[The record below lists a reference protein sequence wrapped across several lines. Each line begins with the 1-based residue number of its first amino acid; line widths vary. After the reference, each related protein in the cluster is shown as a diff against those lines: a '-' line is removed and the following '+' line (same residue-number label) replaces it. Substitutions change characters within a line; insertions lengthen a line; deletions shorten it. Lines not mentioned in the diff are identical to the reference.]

1 VIFHIFGHSN
11 VLATHYNTLEFTK
24 EDKLTKEGDCIL
36 GVRADFDSSEL
47 KKIVKKFSK
56 IKILIRVENYKE
68 EVNALTNKEF
78 DDTHEIVIRKSEY
91 PSKRTF
97 GIRADKAAKDI
108 DRKIIELLKNPET
121 KGVVEVIGKNEE
133 SNE

>member
-11 VLATHYNTLEFTK
+11 VLGTHYNTLEFTK

-47 KKIVKKFSK
+47 KKIAKKFPM
-56 IKILIRVENYKE
+56 IKIIIKVGNYKE
-68 EVNALTNKEF
+68 EVNALTNNEF
-78 DDTHEIVIRKSEY
+78 DDTHELVIRRSEY

-97 GIRADKAAKDI
+97 GIRADKSAKEI
-108 DRKIIELLKNPET
+108 DRRIISLLRNPET
-121 KGVVEVIGKNEE
+121 KGEVEVIGQNEE
-133 SNE
+133 GNE